1 MNPLRCYVVDD
12 EELPLSSLVR
22 MLHESG
28 RADVIG
34 YSTDPAQAVEDIKA
48 LAPDALFLD
57 IHMPDID
64 GFRLLQSLPRQP
76 LVVFTTAYDQHA
88 VRAFEVNSVDYLL
101 KPVGQERLANALL
114 KLERQLA
121 AREIGFAKASEV
133 LASVAEAL
141 KPKSWLKRIGTQS
154 GENVLLLDVSQI
166 THFVSEDRYTYAC
179 TERGRYLVS
188 ASLSDLESRLDPSQ
202 FLRIHRSAI
211 VNLRYVDL
219 ISRWFA
225 GRVRIKLRDRERSEL
240 TVSRD
245 KVRAL
250 REALGLEVPSAT
262 TERL

>member
-1 MNPLRCYVVDD
+1 MTPLRCYVVDD

-28 RADVIG
+28 RANVVG
-34 YSTDPAQAVEDIKA
+34 YSTDPARALEEIKS
-48 LAPDALFLD
+48 LTPDALFLD

-64 GFRLLQSLPRQP
+64 GFRLLQSLPQQP

-101 KPVGQERLANALL
+101 KPVGQERLANALQ
-114 KLERQLA
+114 KLERQRA
-121 AREIGFAKASEV
+121 ATDIGFSRTSEV

-154 GENVLLLDVSQI
+154 GEDVLLLDVDQV
-166 THFVSEDRYTYAC
+166 THFISEDRYTYAC
-179 TERGRYLVS
+179 TERGRFLVNV
-188 ASLSDLESRLDPSQ
+188 SLSELESRLDSSH
-202 FLRIHRSAI
+202 FLRIHRSTI
-211 VNLRYVDL
+211 VNLQYVDL

-225 GRVRIKLRDRERSEL
+225 GRIRIKLRDRNRTEL

-250 REALGLEVPSAT
+250 REVLGLEV
-262 TERL
+262 